1 MSFTS
6 NQRNHL
12 CWQMWVKKFKNLK
25 RPAAG
30 KSHSMYPCCLEPT
43 ELYIKNSLLQF
54 TGLNCMF
61 NLMCMSDGAFSWGM
75 AFYMS
80 ALSCSSWVQSVLPA
94 LQLRN
99 KGSLCS
105 TAGFLSTPLQKKKKR
120 KKKGSLCRSVGLDQI
135 LMIAHSRRNQSSSA
149 DYSSILK
156 EGTWSQPS
164 TWGKKIKLKFCSL
177 PFI

>member
-25 RPAAG
+25 DLQQESRTACIHVVLNLQNCILKTVCCSLLDWTACLIWCAWAAG
-30 KSHSMYPCCLEPT
+30 PFHEAWCFICQHSVVAAESSRCCQL
-43 ELYIKNSLLQF
+43 
-54 TGLNCMF
+54 
-61 NLMCMSDGAFSWGM
+61 FSWGTKE
-75 AFYMS
+75 A
-80 ALSCSSWVQSVLPA
+80 SVLQPVFS
-94 LQLRN
+94 QPPY
-99 KGSLCS
+99 K
-105 TAGFLSTPLQKKKKR
+105 KKKKR